1 MAATIEGQDRVL
13 AAAQQIVKSLNTST
27 NVDTEDMLMILSNF
41 DNRLSKLSNMMT
53 TTTSSSSTPTSA
65 RSAAAAAAVA
75 ETDHSSTDIVFEEA
89 AKLVLEWDS
98 PPNADPDSTSE
109 YLNAVDEI
117 IKKTEDLNV
126 LSSDMDRAEAALQHA
141 MAHLEEEFRHVLIVN
156 TVPFDAGRLHES
168 SFIRRCSI
176 SSSAVA
182 IPDFETGTLSEDQED
197 VSSARYSHVKGKS
210 LGADDFSL
218 DLVYNDAIIDLREIA
233 NRMIKSGYEK
243 ECCQVYSSVRREV
256 LDECLAILGIEKLS
270 IEEVHRIDWQSLD
283 EKMKKWIYAVKVLV
297 RILLSAEKSLCD
309 QVFGDSELI
318 KEVCFMETAK
328 GCVMQLLNFGEAVAI
343 GRRSSEKLFRI
354 LDMCDALADVL
365 SDIELLF
372 SDEDGELVC
381 GEAKGV
387 LDGLGEAAIGTFVEF
402 ENAVERE
409 ISKKPTQGGEI
420 HPLTRYVMNYVKLLV
435 DYSDTLNG
443 LLEKLESY
451 MEHDSSA
458 TDNGDNLELENV
470 APLARRLMLLI
481 KSLEG
486 NLEGKSRMYEDCG
499 MPYIFLMNNV
509 HYIVQKVKDSELQ
522 KLLGDQWVRKR
533 RGQIRQH
540 ATSYLRASWSKVL
553 SCLKDEG
560 LSGSSSNASKVALKE
575 RFKNFN
581 ACFEEIYRIQTG
593 WKVPDPQ
600 LREELRISI
609 SEKVLPAY
617 RSFLGRF
624 GSHLESGR
632 NAGKYIKYTLE
643 DLEGYLLDLF
653 EGTPLVLH
661 HMRRKGT

>member
-27 NVDTEDMLMILSNF
+27 NVDTDDMLMILSTF
-41 DNRLSKLSNMMT
+41 DNRLSKLSNLMT
-53 TTTSSSSTPTSA
+53 SSSSSTPTSA
-65 RSAAAAAAVA
+65 KSAAAAAAA
-75 ETDHSSTDIVFEEA
+75 AGADESFTDPRFEA
-89 AKLVLEWDS
+89 AEQLILHWNS
-98 PPNADPDSTSE
+98 PQSADPDSTFE
-109 YLNAVDEI
+109 YLAAVDEI
-117 IKKTEDLNV
+117 IQMTEDLNV
-126 LSSDMDRAEAALQHA
+126 ENDPLMDRAEAALQHA
-141 MAHLEEEFRHVLIVN
+141 MAHLEDEFRHILIGN

-176 SSSAVA
+176 SSSAA
-182 IPDFETGTLSEDQED
+182 EIPDFETGTLSEDQED
-197 VSSARYSHVKGKS
+197 VSSGRYNHVKGKS
-210 LGADDFSL
+210 LGGVDEFSL
-218 DLVYNDAIIDLREIA
+218 DLVYPDAMIDLREIA
-233 NRMIKSGYEK
+233 NRMIRSGYEK

-270 IEEVHRIDWQSLD
+270 IEEVHRIEWQSLD

-297 RILLSAEKSLCD
+297 RILLSAEKSLCE
-309 QVFGDSELI
+309 QIFVESELI

-354 LDMCDALADVL
+354 LDMYDALADVL
-365 SDIELLF
+365 SDIDLLF
-372 SDEDGELVC
+372 SDEAGEMVC
-381 GEAKGV
+381 SEAKGV

-402 ENAVERE
+402 ENAVQRE
-409 ISKKPTQGGEI
+409 ASKKPTQGGEI

-443 LLEKLESY
+443 LLEKLERG
-451 MEHDSSA
+451 MEPDSSRN
-458 TDNGDNLELENV
+458 DNGDNSELENV

-499 MPYIFLMNNV
+499 MQYIFLMNNV

-575 RFKNFN
+575 RFKSFN

-593 WKVPDPQ
+593 WKVPDAQ

-624 GSHLESGR
+624 GGHLESGR

-653 EGTPLVLH
+653 EGSPLVLH
-661 HMRRKGT
+661 HLRRKGT

>member
-1 MAATIEGQDRVL
+1 MAAIIEGQDRVL

-27 NVDTEDMLMILSNF
+27 NIDTDDMLMILSSF
-41 DNRLSKLSNMMT
+41 DNRLSKLSNLMT
-53 TTTSSSSTPTSA
+53 SSSSSTPTSA
-65 RSAAAAAAVA
+65 KAAGAGA
-75 ETDHSSTDIVFEEA
+75 DDSFIDPRFEA
-89 AKLVLEWDS
+89 AEQLIIHWNS
-98 PPNADPDSTSE
+98 HPNADPDSIFD
-109 YLNAVDEI
+109 YLAAVDEVI
-117 IKKTEDLNV
+117 QMTEDLNV
-126 LSSDMDRAEAALQHA
+126 QPENDPVMDRAEAALQHA
-141 MAHLEEEFRHVLIVN
+141 MAHLEDEFRHILIGN

-176 SSSAVA
+176 SSSAVE

-197 VSSARYSHVKGKS
+197 VSSGRYNHVKGKS
-210 LGADDFSL
+210 LGGDEFLL
-218 DLVYNDAIIDLREIA
+218 DLVYPDAMIDLREIA
-233 NRMIKSGYEK
+233 NRMIRSGYEK

-270 IEEVHRIDWQSLD
+270 IEEVHRIEWQSLD

-297 RILLSAEKSLCD
+297 RILLSAEKSLCE
-309 QVFGDSELI
+309 QIFVGSELI

-343 GRRSSEKLFRI
+343 GRRLSEKLFRI
-354 LDMCDALADVL
+354 LDMYDALADVL
-365 SDIELLF
+365 SDIDLLF
-372 SDEDGELVC
+372 SDEAGEMVC
-381 GEAKGV
+381 CEANGV

-402 ENAVERE
+402 ENAVQRE
-409 ISKKPTQGGEI
+409 ASKKPTQGGEI
-420 HPLTRYVMNYVKLLV
+420 HPLTRYVINYVKLLV

-443 LLEKLESY
+443 LLEKLESG
-451 MEHDSSA
+451 MEPYSSR
-458 TDNGDNLELENV
+458 TDHGDNSELENV

-481 KSLEG
+481 NSLEG

-499 MPYIFLMNNV
+499 MQYIFLMNNV

-593 WKVPDPQ
+593 WNVPDAQ

-624 GSHLESGR
+624 GGHLESGR

>member
-27 NVDTEDMLMILSNF
+27 NVDTDDMLMILSSF
-41 DNRLSKLSNMMT
+41 DNRLSKLSNLM
-53 TTTSSSSTPTSA
+53 TTSSSSTPTSA
-65 RSAAAAAAVA
+65 KAAAAAGAGADDSFV
-75 ETDHSSTDIVFEEA
+75 DPRFEA
-89 AKLVLEWDS
+89 AEQLVLHWNS
-98 PPNADPDSTSE
+98 PPNADPDFTFD
-109 YLNAVDEI
+109 YLAAVDEI
-117 IKKTEDLNV
+117 IQMTEDLNV
-126 LSSDMDRAEAALQHA
+126 QPENDPVMDRAEAALQHA
-141 MAHLEEEFRHVLIVN
+141 MAHLEDEFRHILIGN

-176 SSSAVA
+176 SSSAVE

-197 VSSARYSHVKGKS
+197 VSSGRYNHVKGKS
-210 LGADDFSL
+210 LGGDEFSL
-218 DLVYNDAIIDLREIA
+218 DLVYPDAMIDLREIA
-233 NRMIKSGYEK
+233 NRMIRSGYEK

-297 RILLSAEKSLCD
+297 RILLSAEKSLCE
-309 QVFGDSELI
+309 QVFVGSELI

-328 GCVMQLLNFGEAVAI
+328 GCLMQLLNFGEAVAI

-354 LDMCDALADVL
+354 LDMYDALADVL
-365 SDIELLF
+365 SDIDLLF
-372 SDEDGELVC
+372 SDEAGEMVC
-381 GEAKGV
+381 SEAKGV

-402 ENAVERE
+402 ENAVQRE
-409 ISKKPTQGGEI
+409 ASKKPTQGGEI

-443 LLEKLESY
+443 LLEKLESG
-451 MEHDSSA
+451 MEPDSSRI
-458 TDNGDNLELENV
+458 DNGDNLELENV

-499 MPYIFLMNNV
+499 MQFIFLMNNV

-593 WKVPDPQ
+593 WKVPDAQ

-624 GSHLESGR
+624 GGHLESGR

>member
-27 NVDTEDMLMILSNF
+27 NVDTDDMLMILSSF
-41 DNRLSKLSNMMT
+41 DNRLSKLSNLMT
-53 TTTSSSSTPTSA
+53 SSSSSTPTSA
-65 RSAAAAAAVA
+65 KAAAGAGVGADDSFV
-75 ETDHSSTDIVFEEA
+75 DPKFEA
-89 AKLVLEWDS
+89 AEQLVLHWNS
-98 PPNADPDSTSE
+98 PPNADPDATFE
-109 YLNAVDEI
+109 YLAAVDEI
-117 IKKTEDLNV
+117 IQMTEDLNV
-126 LSSDMDRAEAALQHA
+126 QPENDPVMDRAEAALQHA
-141 MAHLEEEFRHVLIVN
+141 MAHLEDEFRHILIRN
-156 TVPFDAGRLHES
+156 TVVFDANRLHES

-176 SSSAVA
+176 SSSAVE
-182 IPDFETGTLSEDQED
+182 IPDFETGALSEDQED
-197 VSSARYSHVKGKS
+197 ISSGRYNHVKGKS
-210 LGADDFSL
+210 LGGDEFSL
-218 DLVYNDAIIDLREIA
+218 ELVLPDALIELREIA
-233 NRMIKSGYEK
+233 NRMIRSGYEK

-256 LDECLAILGIEKLS
+256 LDESFAILGIEKLS
-270 IEEVHRIDWQSLD
+270 IEEVQKIDWQSLD
-283 EKMKKWIYAVKVLV
+283 EKMKKWIYAIKVLV
-297 RILLSAEKSLCD
+297 RILLSAEKSLCE
-309 QVFGDSELI
+309 QIFVGSELI
-318 KEVCFMETAK
+318 KEVCFIETSK
-328 GCVMQLLNFGEAVAI
+328 GCVMQLVNFGEAVAI
-343 GRRSSEKLFRI
+343 GQRSSEKLFRI
-354 LDMCDALADVL
+354 LDMYDALADVL
-365 SDIELLF
+365 CDIDVLF
-372 SDEDGELVC
+372 SDEAGEMVC
-381 GEAKGV
+381 VDAKDV
-387 LDGLGEAAIGTFVEF
+387 LDRLGKAAIGTFVEF
-402 ENAVERE
+402 ENAVQRE
-409 ISKKPTQGGEI
+409 ASKKPTQGGEI

-443 LLEKLESY
+443 LLEKLECG
-451 MEHDSSA
+451 MEPDSSRV
-458 TDNGDNLELENV
+458 DHGDNLELENI

-481 KSLEG
+481 KSLEV
-486 NLEGKSRMYEDCG
+486 NLEGKSRMYEDSG
-499 MPYIFLMNNV
+499 MQYIFLMNNV

-533 RGQIRQH
+533 KGQIRQH
-540 ATSYLRASWSKVL
+540 ATSYLRASWSKLL

-560 LSGSSSNASKVALKE
+560 LSGSSSNASKIALKE

-593 WKVPDPQ
+593 WKVPDAQ

-653 EGTPLVLH
+653 EATPLVLH